1 MGKAKHEKDPNRAA
15 KLICSIAVLVGAI
28 AKLLDSLKNFYL
40 RTGLASLELSGNKAT
55 EQTGNCS

>member
-28 AKLLDSLKNFYL
+28 AKLLDSLKDYFAL
-40 RTGLASLELSGNKAT
+40 VVA
-55 EQTGNCS
+55 C